1 MTRAQHH
8 KPFAHLMNNIPTMHG
23 GTIVRSSSVRC
34 QLYICGLPTRA
45 LWAFYHNIDIF
56 LDKEVGHSALP
67 EFPVSQAKKRHRVLT
82 VGWNKAEATVSSLPM
97 NTESD
102 LYKEFRNLA
111 ANHTTQQSW
120 LCLNNHATVQ
130 SEKKS
135 STILRPSKIALGGSF
150 GVSSKFVL
158 GGLG

>member
-56 LDKEVGHSALP
+56 LDKEVGHSALA

-82 VGWNKAEATVSSLPM
+82 VGWNKAKATVSGSLPM
-97 NTESD
+97 NTVQRVSQLSGQPHNTTE
-102 LYKEFRNLA
+102 LA
-111 ANHTTQQSW
+111 LSQQSR
-120 LCLNNHATVQ
+120 HF
-130 SEKKS
+130 SKREKGS